1 MRCSH
6 VDPYILT
13 GLNFSS
19 FFIGS
24 LLTHRELIWQ
34 LLILLVGIHRCV
46 YCSWQITQDHDLP
59 SWDVLAYQGGY
70 QLIDCQSI
78 SSGDAP
84 VFEIVRIGFDT
95 GLITLGCVSTD
106 AEIFKFYN
114 YLSNKMRL
122 FSSILLRRQLSFFT
136 HIFTLSFFIQIFTF
150 SSLLPIIQQCAC
162 IVVNFNF
169 KFLISFFC
177 CCCKRSFQSLF
188 SYLFAIRPICIAIQW
203 SFNVNL
209 LLFCLKIQTVLCTNT
224 TKRIMIRI
232 DICVQMLMS
241 RLFCQAK
248 IEPNALIYAVYH

>member
-24 LLTHRELIWQ
+24 RLPHRELIWQ
-34 LLILLVGIHRCV
+34 LLMLLVGIHRCV

-59 SWDVLAYQGGY
+59 SWDVLAYQGGN

-122 FSSILLRRQLSFFT
+122 FSSILLRRQLSFF
-136 HIFTLSFFIQIFTF
+136 IQIFTF

-162 IVVNFNF
+162 IVVNFTF
-169 KFLISFFC
+169 KFLISFFVAAANAAFNLY
-177 CCCKRSFQSLF
+177 SVIYLPYVQFASQSNGLP
-188 SYLFAIRPICIAIQW
+188 S
-203 SFNVNL
+203 
-209 LLFCLKIQTVLCTNT
+209 T
-224 TKRIMIRI
+224 
-232 DICVQMLMS
+232 
-241 RLFCQAK
+241 
-248 IEPNALIYAVYH
+248 